1 MMARARSMADS
12 NGLVSSTLLIAGV
25 VLVFAGL
32 TTALGVTIGGTVAS
46 LAAIVTL
53 LYAGAVW
60 FGQARSSPG
69 RSDPAGLVIVFDRA
83 LSVVCGAGRGTPLVL
98 QFPGTLR
105 ADIEMHCV
113 AALAGQSSRFT
124 CDDGVSR
131 LDFDAA
137 PVRFQN
143 GSIVYGIL
151 LSAAVVDPIAA
162 GRDGRAAGDETSAA
176 ALRL

>member
-1 MMARARSMADS
+1 MADS
-12 NGLVSSTLLIAGV
+12 KGLVSSTLLVAGV

-32 TTALGVTIGGTVAS
+32 ATALGFTIGGTIAS

-60 FGQARSSPG
+60 FGQATTSPG
-69 RSDPAGLVIVFDRA
+69 RSGPAGLVIVFDRA

-98 QFPGTLR
+98 QFPEILR
-105 ADIEMHCV
+105 ADIELHCV
-113 AALAGQSSRFT
+113 AALAGQSTRFT

-131 LDFDAA
+131 LGFDAA
-137 PVRFQN
+137 PVRVQD

-151 LSAAVVDPIAA
+151 LSAAVVDPVAA